1 MLDTLSD
8 GSDGTKIIRE
18 NRDETVTPSRIYTAL
33 VLSRRARRVYKSQV
47 APHRHAQGA
56 SGFGC
61 ERARETADEQMSI
74 CKLRGTGTCISMWFH
89 A

>member
-33 VLSRRARRVYKSQV
+33 VLSRRARRVS
-47 APHRHAQGA
+47 HRHAQGA